1 MLLICFVD
9 PRVEGYFM
17 MSSPLASLVIC
28 LAYVYIVQV
37 ALPRFMEKR
46 EPLELR
52 LLMIVYNFV
61 MVALSGYIFIEV
73 GCIALY
79 CVVLYCIVLRRL
91 HICILFI

>member
-1 MLLICFVD
+1 
-9 PRVEGYFM
+9 M

-28 LAYVYIVQV
+28 LAYVYVVQV

-73 GCIALY
+73 GRIASY
-79 CVVLYCIVLRRL
+79 GIVLYCITSFAHLYLIYLAPFQNLAKVLR
-91 HICILFI
+91 CS